1 MSLSENINE
10 RTWTAIEVLS
20 LACAFNR
27 ERGFTS
33 VSKVSFAEPTD
44 TARWTNKDM
53 LSYTLV
59 PEITSKDFNVL
70 VKVKP
75 CDLEEAAAIIKYYRR
90 LSFGVLAENINDYLQ
105 RVFHVTQTE
114 QVKFKDFGVIASVPS
129 VYAKEVHGKEI
140 LNQIKTT
147 KNEHLGIE
155 NQTLDLTVVVLETKL
170 VEQIGCWSHLA
181 ITNDDYLVSFLS
193 KNRLLESKQ
202 IAKIR
207 GKVKK
212 HSQHWKTKTAETQL
226 NYVKVV
232 DNSLDWQ

>member
-1 MSLSENINE
+1 MALSEYIDQKV
-10 RTWTAIEVLS
+10 WTAIEVLT
-20 LACAFNR
+20 LACAINR
-27 ERGFTS
+27 EKGFTS
-33 VSKVSFAEPTD
+33 VSKVTFSD
-44 TARWTNKDM
+44 SVKLTNKDI
-53 LSYTLV
+53 LYYNLIPQV
-59 PEITSKDFNVL
+59 APQDFNDL
-70 VKVKP
+70 IKVKS
-75 CDLEEAAAIIKYYRR
+75 CDLEEAEAIIKYYRR
-90 LSFGVLAENINDYLQ
+90 LSFGVLAENISDYLQ

-129 VYAKEVHGKEI
+129 VWSREVHGKEI

-155 NQTLDLTVVVLETKL
+155 NQTLNLAVVVLETKL

-181 ITNDDYLVSFLS
+181 ITSDDYLISFLS

-202 IAKIR
+202 VAKIQ

-212 HSQHWKTKTAETQL
+212 HAQHWKTKTAETQL

-232 DNSLDWQ
+232 DTSLDWQ

>member
-1 MSLSENINE
+1 MSLSQNINE
-10 RTWTAIEVLS
+10 RTWTAVEVLS
-20 LACAFNR
+20 LACACNR

-44 TARWTNKDM
+44 EARWTNKDM
-53 LSYTLV
+53 LSYILV
-59 PEITSKDFNVL
+59 PEITSNNFNVMI
-70 VKVKP
+70 KVKP

-90 LSFGVLAENINDYLQ
+90 LSFGILAENINDYLQ

-140 LNQIKTT
+140 LDQIKTT
-147 KNEHLGIE
+147 KNEHLGSDG
-155 NQTLDLTVVVLETKL
+155 QTVELNVVILETKL
-170 VEQIGCWSHLA
+170 VEQIDCWSHLA

-193 KNRLLESKQ
+193 KNKLLDPKQ

-212 HSQHWKTKTAETQL
+212 HAQHWKTKVAETQL

-232 DNSLDWQ
+232 DNMMNWQ

>member
-10 RTWTAIEVLS
+10 RTWSAIEVLS
-20 LACAFNR
+20 LACACNR

-33 VSKVSFAEPTD
+33 VSKVSFAEPT
-44 TARWTNKDM
+44 AELRWTNKDM
-53 LSYTLV
+53 LSYILV
-59 PEITSKDFNVL
+59 PEITSKDFNIL

-105 RVFHVTQTE
+105 RVFYVTQTE

-129 VYAKEVHGKEI
+129 VYVKEVHGKEI
-140 LNQIKTT
+140 LDQIKTT
-147 KNEHLGIE
+147 KNEHFGTSE
-155 NQTLDLTVVVLETKL
+155 QTVELAVIVLETNL

-181 ITNDDYLVSFLS
+181 ITHDDYLVSFLS
-193 KNRLLESKQ
+193 KNKLLEPKQ

-212 HSQHWKTKTAETQL
+212 HAQHWKTKVAETQL

-232 DNSLDWQ
+232 DNSIDWQ